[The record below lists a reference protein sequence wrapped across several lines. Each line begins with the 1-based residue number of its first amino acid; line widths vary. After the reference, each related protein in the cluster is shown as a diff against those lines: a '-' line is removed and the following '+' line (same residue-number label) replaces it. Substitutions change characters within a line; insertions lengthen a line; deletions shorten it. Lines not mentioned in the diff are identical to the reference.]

1 MLQHCVRGAEA
12 AWRAGGSLSGKL
24 TAAETT
30 APELGPDV
38 EELALRVTAPAPG
51 VVRVHITAADAPR
64 WEVPRWLYPADSV
77 AGALQRAAA
86 CNSHMSLRGCS
97 CMIW

>member
-1 MLQHCVRGAEA
+1 MQPLQGCSRDAEA
-12 AWRAGGSLSGKL
+12 VWRTGRGLSGTL

-38 EELALRVTAPAPG
+38 EKLALQATAPAPG
-51 VVRVHITAADAPR
+51 VLRVHITAADVPR

-77 AGALQRAAA
+77 AGARLRAAA
-86 CNSHMSLRGCS
+86 CLTHMGLRD
-97 CMIW
+97 